1 LPGQKNKGQ
10 RIDNRGRASR
20 DRSVPKSPPVG
31 SGTYRLRFPSPHTK
45 LSRIGEL
52 SLLDRIRKD
61 FPQKAGNIA
70 VGIGDD
76 AAVIKPSNKYL
87 LVTTDMMVEGVHFDL
102 RFMTPFQLGFKL
114 ISVNV
119 SDIFAMGGKP
129 FYCLLNVA
137 VSGNMRREFV
147 DMLFDGVK
155 EAMSLYRTVLAGGD
169 LSAAD
174 RISLSATVIG
184 YTGKYITRSGAKTG
198 DRIYVTGTLG
208 DSAGGLEVL
217 KRVRNKI
224 YLQKTGEGKEQRA
237 KSKDTA
243 LAKLSRLGLKY
254 ETVEPLLRR
263 HLMPEARD
271 PSRFVKCA
279 TSMIDVSDG
288 LLIDLTRLCNESK
301 VGARIYAENVPLT
314 PELKS
319 VASILGISALELALS
334 GGEDYELLFTA
345 PPGKRVDAVYIGDI
359 TESGRVIVDG
369 KGKEKPFA
377 AKGYQHFVIAQ

>member
-1 LPGQKNKGQ
+1 VPKAPP
-10 RIDNRGRASR
+10 GRAGALR
-20 DRSVPKSPPVG
+20 P
-31 SGTYRLRFPSPHTK
+31 RLRSSGTK

-52 SLLDRIRKD
+52 NLLDQIRKD
-61 FPQKAGNIA
+61 FPQKVANIA

-76 AAVIKPSNKYL
+76 AAVIKPSSKYL
-87 LVTTDMMVEGVHFDL
+87 LLTTDMMIEGVHFDL
-102 RFMTPFQLGFKL
+102 RFVTPFQLGFKL

-129 FYCLLNVA
+129 RYCLLNVA
-137 VSGNMRREFV
+137 ARGNMSAEFI
-147 DMLFDGVK
+147 DMLFYGVK
-155 EAMSLYRTVLAGGD
+155 EAMSLYRMVLVGGD

-174 RISLSATVIG
+174 RVSLSATLIG
-184 YTGKYITRSGAKTG
+184 YAGKYIRRSGARVG

-224 YLQKTGEGKEQRA
+224 RLQKTVEGTAQSASGGA
-237 KSKDTA
+237 KSKDSA

-263 HLMPEARD
+263 HLVPEARD
-271 PSRFVKCA
+271 PSRFVKYA

-288 LLIDLTRLCNESK
+288 LLIDLTRLCDESRA
-301 VGARIYAENVPLT
+301 GARIYAENIPLSQN
-314 PELKS
+314 LKS
-319 VASILGISALELALS
+319 VASGLGISPIELALS

-345 PPGKRVDAVYIGDI
+345 PRGKRVDASYIGDI
-359 TESGRVIVDG
+359 TESGRIIVDG

-377 AKGYQHFVIAQ
+377 AKGYQHFGGVQ